1 MSFNEKKHV
10 IDDKRENKQ
19 SLRKRWEWGKKELNC
34 GIKED
39 RTRAYT
45 VKTKKGETQTINT
58 QGNKAR
64 PRPISALM
72 CKEEH
77 RHTVRGLQNDR
88 QWATHG
94 NVSNQ
99 TVGN

>member
-1 MSFNEKKHV
+1 MGQERIKLW
-10 IDDKRENKQ
+10 DQGRQNKGTH
-19 SLRKRWEWGKKELNC
+19 SKNKE
-34 GIKED
+34 
-39 RTRAYT
+39 
-45 VKTKKGETQTINT
+45 KGETQTINT

-64 PRPISALM
+64 PKPISALM

>member
-1 MSFNEKKHV
+1 MGQERIKFWDQGRQN
-10 IDDKRENKQ
+10 KRTHSKNK
-19 SLRKRWEWGKKELNC
+19 E
-34 GIKED
+34 
-39 RTRAYT
+39 
-45 VKTKKGETQTINT
+45 KGETQTINT

-64 PRPISALM
+64 PRPISALI

>member
-1 MSFNEKKHV
+1 MGMGQERIKLW
-10 IDDKRENKQ
+10 DQGRQNKGIH
-19 SLRKRWEWGKKELNC
+19 SKNKE
-34 GIKED
+34 
-39 RTRAYT
+39 
-45 VKTKKGETQTINT
+45 KGETQTINT

-77 RHTVRGLQNDR
+77 RHTVRGLQNDW

>member
-1 MSFNEKKHV
+1 MTKEK
-10 IDDKRENKQ
+10 INKVN
-19 SLRKRWEWGKKELNC
+19 KER
-34 GIKED
+34 IKLWDQGTQNNGTHSKNKE
-39 RTRAYT
+39 
-45 VKTKKGETQTINT
+45 KGETQTINT

-88 QWATHG
+88 QWATHE
-94 NVSNQ
+94 NVSKQ

>member
-1 MSFNEKKHV
+1 MGQERIKFWDQGRQN
-10 IDDKRENKQ
+10 KRTHSKNK
-19 SLRKRWEWGKKELNC
+19 E
-34 GIKED
+34 
-39 RTRAYT
+39 
-45 VKTKKGETQTINT
+45 KGETQTINT

-64 PRPISALM
+64 PRPISALI

-77 RHTVRGLQNDR
+77 GHTVRGLQNDW